1 MATSLSLDFVQ
12 ARELVESKAMLNALT
27 IDVEEYFHVTNL
39 DRCVARPQWE
49 HMESRVEA
57 GTYQLLDLLGEAGV
71 RATFFVLGWV
81 AERQAR
87 LVRRIQIE
95 GHEIASHGYGHD
107 LLYSLK
113 PEEFRKDLRRSR
125 RVLEDVIG
133 KPVTMYRA
141 PSFSIV
147 PGTLWALDVL
157 IEEGYVLDSSIYPT
171 RHDRYGIPGAPLEP
185 YRIEREVGHI
195 WEFPPPVWPILGWPV
210 PVGGGGYFR
219 LYPYALT
226 KWALHRIN
234 ASGRPFAFYLHPW
247 EVDTEQPRLRPGFPR
262 GFRHYVNL
270 HRTED
275 RLRRLLQ
282 EFPFGTIS
290 QALDRLTGEGPLP
303 THSFNR
309 AA

>member
-1 MATSLSLDFVQ
+1 MTATLSLAFAQ
-12 ARELVESKAMLNALT
+12 TQELVESKAMLNALT

-39 DRCVARPQWE
+39 ETCVRPSQWE

-57 GTYQLLDLLGEAGV
+57 STHHLLDLLAETGV

-81 AERQAR
+81 AERQR
-87 LVRRIQIE
+87 SLVRRIKVE
-95 GHEIASHGYGHD
+95 GHEIGSHGYAHQRLHHLSPDEFRQD
-107 LLYSLK
+107 LL
-113 PEEFRKDLRRSR
+113 RSR
-125 RVLEDVIG
+125 RVLEDIVG
-133 KPVTMYRA
+133 KAVTIYRA

-147 PGTLWALDVL
+147 PRTLWALDVL

-171 RHDRYGIPGAPLEP
+171 RHDRYGIPGAPMEP
-185 YRIEREVGHI
+185 HRIEREVGHI
-195 WEFPPPVWPILGWPV
+195 WEFPPPVCRFLGCAL

-226 KWALHRIN
+226 RSALKGIN

-247 EVDTEQPRLRPGFPR
+247 ELDPEQPRLRPGWLR

-275 RLRRLLQ
+275 RLRRLL
-282 EFPFGTIS
+282 EDFAFGTIS
-290 QALDRLTGEGPLP
+290 QAMDRLTGEAPLP
-303 THSFNR
+303 THSFTR